1 VAADAFPAK
10 LSQIP
15 LQGSFHEGFRQPSLQ
30 TEGDLHMRHHG
41 HSRFKELPLVS
52 ASRRTGVFE
61 RCPGAS
67 SDMKQVFA
75 GKHCQLPA
83 GQSMARSI

>member
-1 VAADAFPAK
+1 
-10 LSQIP
+10 
-15 LQGSFHEGFRQPSLQ
+15 
-30 TEGDLHMRHHG
+30 MRHHG